1 MPKPTEHKTVQAR
14 ILAYAQE
21 ILLSQFRRQ
30 DYGGQEGYEGQDGW
44 SLVTREEAER
54 RRGIGNWKLNMSGCE
69 KAKDSWSLDTPYF
82 VARMICFKTEGAC
95 HV

>member
-21 ILLSQFRRQ
+21 I
-30 DYGGQEGYEGQDGW
+30 GW
-44 SLVTREEAER
+44 SLVTMEEVEMR
-54 RRGIGNWKLNMSGCE
+54 KGIGNWILDIKGCG
-69 KAKDSWSLDTPYF
+69 KDKDSWSLDTPYF

>member
-21 ILLSQFRRQ
+21 I
-30 DYGGQEGYEGQDGW
+30 GW

-54 RRGIGNWKLNMSGCE
+54 RKGIGDLKLDIWDRRDY
-69 KAKDSWSLDTPYF
+69 KDETRRSAIW
-82 VARMICFKTEGAC
+82 I
-95 HV
+95 